1 MLMVWLFQERKKE
14 KKLWLVTSES
24 QKEDIFNFL
33 VFLQI
38 KEEIRYHLHS
48 KVSKQREI
56 KK

>member
-1 MLMVWLFQERKKE
+1 MMGWLFQERKKE

-24 QKEDIFNFL
+24 QEEDIFNFL